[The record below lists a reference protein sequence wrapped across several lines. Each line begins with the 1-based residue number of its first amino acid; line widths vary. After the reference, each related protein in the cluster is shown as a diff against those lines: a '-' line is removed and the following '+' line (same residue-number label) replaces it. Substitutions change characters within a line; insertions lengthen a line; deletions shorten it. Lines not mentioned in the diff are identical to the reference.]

1 MSNTINPFDIEY
13 DSFVHLTSGSVASS
27 KVESSIKKFNLQTF
41 AFLVKKVS
49 GKKKNGYVVEL
60 KNLKELFAKMILI
73 ANNIRF
79 DPFPLSLGTLEGNLV
94 KSTKSKLF
102 NEIKKEL
109 QDGLVETIDGEKAL
123 VIDAMALLQ

>member
-1 MSNTINPFDIEY
+1 
-13 DSFVHLTSGSVASS
+13 
-27 KVESSIKKFNLQTF
+27 
-41 AFLVKKVS
+41 
-49 GKKKNGYVVEL
+49 
-60 KNLKELFAKMILI
+60 MILI

-123 VIDAMALLQ
+123 VIDAMALLQSMKIRAFREHLVS